1 MKSHPLKLII
11 LLVISMILGCQPKTH
26 EDSMEKWKQ
35 EIVDTEHA
43 FAAMAKSDGIPA
55 AFLAFAADSAVLMR
69 SKSLVIGK
77 KEIAKF
83 YQSRWESDR
92 EISLSWEPEFVDV
105 SRSGDLGYTYG
116 PFVFSITDSTGV
128 TRENTGFFHTVWKR
142 QEDGSW
148 RYVWD

>member
-11 LLVISMILGCQPKTH
+11 LLLAILALGCNPKTN
-26 EDSMEKWKQ
+26 EDSIEKWKQ

-43 FAAMAKSDGIPA
+43 FAALAKSDGIPQ

-69 SKSLVIGK
+69 SNNLVIGK
-77 KEIAKF
+77 KEIAK
-83 YQSRWESDR
+83 YYESRWENNK
-92 EISLSWEPEFVDV
+92 EVSLSWEPEFVDV
-105 SRSGDLGYTYG
+105 SRSGDMGYTYG

-128 TRENTGFFHTVWKR
+128 TRENRGFFHTVWKR
-142 QEDGSW
+142 QEDGNW